1 MPTHRGPDADTNLH
15 GGVFFDERFGVNFP
29 VCVVFEKTT
38 TKKTG
43 LNIGGEMMRDVGV
56 QPNSSSPITNDVMSM
71 IDENISTI
79 HDEDKGNNDSC
90 GDDVHP
96 VYAEA

>member
-1 MPTHRGPDADTNLH
+1 
-15 GGVFFDERFGVNFP
+15 
-29 VCVVFEKTT
+29 
-38 TKKTG
+38 
-43 LNIGGEMMRDVGV
+43 MMRDVGV

-96 VYAEA
+96 RLRRSIEIKRRTRRRNQCRRRRTYLDF

>member
-43 LNIGGEMMRDVGV
+43 TEYRR
-56 QPNSSSPITNDVMSM
+56 
-71 IDENISTI
+71 
-79 HDEDKGNNDSC
+79 
-90 GDDVHP
+90 
-96 VYAEA
+96 